1 MSTFFVQVRML
12 APAQGAFKV
21 EAENK
26 EDALR
31 KYELDIKPKLPSDAQ
46 NVEVTGVL
54 TEEEMLDIMHAQQE
68 MQEQAT
74 DNPNK
79 VVN

>member
-1 MSTFFVQVRML
+1 MSTFFVQVKML

-26 EDALR
+26 DEALK
-31 KYELDIKPKLPSDAQ
+31 KYEMDIKPKLPSDAQ

>member
-1 MSTFFVQVRML
+1 MSVYFVQVRML

-31 KYELDIKPKLPSDAQ
+31 KYELDIKPKLPAEAQ
-46 NVEVTGVL
+46 QVEVTGIL

-74 DNPNK
+74 DNPDK